1 MRGRGIGFA
10 RYKNASAYCAVI
22 AEVEVTEKI
31 RLRRAIAAVDAG
43 HTINPDGLKN
53 QIEGGIVQAA
63 SWALKEAVRW
73 DATRVLTRSWEDYPI
88 LRFDEVPEVEVVIVD
103 RPGEP
108 GLGAGECAA
117 GPTAAAIAN
126 ALAPRSGCGRA
137 ICRSRRSASR
147 RRWIER
153 SHSAMKLR
161 VLLAAA
167 AIAAAAIASAQD
179 YPNRPL
185 RFYVGFAPGG
195 STDIISRLLAQRL
208 QERLGQPVV
217 VEQKV
222 GATGIIA
229 QDAVAKAPS
238 DGYTLVLLTGG
249 HPTSAAMMKSL
260 PYDPVKDFGMI
271 SIVTQYPMAISVL
284 PDSQVKSLADLIG
297 RAKAAPGRVS
307 FSSAGVGS
315 LHHLLGEWLNIE
327 AGTEMIH
334 VPFKGAAPAFTELL
348 AGRIDVMIETMTF
361 SSAQIRTGRMRPLAL
376 STATRSP
383 GFPDVPTIAETLP
396 GVEAQSWLGIVT
408 SPGTPQP
415 VIDRLNRELRAILAE
430 PGVQQRLA
438 ELGGEAY
445 PTSPEEMRARIARE
459 IARWQRVVEVRKI
472 ERQ

>member
-1 MRGRGIGFA
+1 M
-10 RYKNASAYCAVI
+10 
-22 AEVEVTEKI
+22 
-31 RLRRAIAAVDAG
+31 
-43 HTINPDGLKN
+43 
-53 QIEGGIVQAA
+53 
-63 SWALKEAVRW
+63 
-73 DATRVLTRSWEDYPI
+73 
-88 LRFDEVPEVEVVIVD
+88 
-103 RPGEP
+103 
-108 GLGAGECAA
+108 
-117 GPTAAAIAN
+117 
-126 ALAPRSGCGRA
+126 
-137 ICRSRRSASR
+137 
-147 RRWIER
+147 
-153 SHSAMKLR
+153 
-161 VLLAAA
+161 
-167 AIAAAAIASAQD
+167 
-179 YPNRPL
+179 
-185 RFYVGFAPGG
+185 
-195 STDIISRLLAQRL
+195 LAQRL

-222 GATGIIA
+222 GATGVIA
-229 QDAVAKAPS
+229 QDAVAKAAP

-249 HPTSAAMMKSL
+249 HPTSAVMMKSL

-284 PDSQVKSLADLIG
+284 PESSVRSLADLIA
-297 RAKAAPGRVS
+297 RAKAAPGKVS

-415 VIDRLNRELRAILAE
+415 VIERLNREVRATLAE
-430 PGVQQRLA
+430 PATQQRLA

>member
-1 MRGRGIGFA
+1 MKVRVF
-10 RYKNASAYCAVI
+10 
-22 AEVEVTEKI
+22 
-31 RLRRAIAAVDAG
+31 LAAV
-43 HTINPDGLKN
+43 
-53 QIEGGIVQAA
+53 
-63 SWALKEAVRW
+63 
-73 DATRVLTRSWEDYPI
+73 
-88 LRFDEVPEVEVVIVD
+88 
-103 RPGEP
+103 
-108 GLGAGECAA
+108 
-117 GPTAAAIAN
+117 
-126 ALAPRSGCGRA
+126 ALAA
-137 ICRSRRSASR
+137 VAT
-147 RRWIER
+147 
-153 SHSAMKLR
+153 
-161 VLLAAA
+161 
-167 AIAAAAIASAQD
+167 ASAQD
-179 YPNRPL
+179 YPSRPL

-195 STDIISRLLAQRL
+195 STDIVSRLLAQRL

-222 GATGIIA
+222 GATGVIA
-229 QDAVAKAPS
+229 QDAVAKGAP

-249 HPTSAAMMKSL
+249 HPTSAVMMKSL

-284 PDSQVKSLADLIG
+284 PDSQVKSLADLIA
-297 RAKAAPGRVS
+297 RAKAAPGKVS

-361 SSAQIRTGRMRPLAL
+361 SSVQIKSGRMRPLAL
-376 STATRSP
+376 STASRSP

-396 GVEAQSWLGIVT
+396 GIEAQSWLGIVT

-430 PGVQQRLA
+430 PAVQQRLA
-438 ELGGEAY
+438 DLGGEAY

-459 IARWQRVVEVRKI
+459 IARWARVVEVRKI